1 METLVDGHKNLDE
14 ARGAARRNADT
25 APLSPLIRFYF
36 WLGRRDSSVRILQ
49 GTACQGWKITIA
61 RELSEIRR
69 PGSASATP
77 LGLGK

>member
-1 METLVDGHKNLDE
+1 MDTKILTRLE
-14 ARGAARRNADT
+14 AQLEGMRIQP
-25 APLSPLIRFYF
+25 PLSPLIRFYF

-61 RELSEIRR
+61 RGLSEIRR